1 MLTPQVLIPQRK
13 IKHYPKNGFGNFIFK
28 KRGKNLLN
36 FFQQFCAVTFHCQ
49 PLRFS
54 GFLYK
59 NCSCVRFVFFALK
72 LLSPQLLYCI
82 MWTFQGLNHLYLCTK
97 QIIIKGLLSA
107 CYHCVPEIQNQNS
120 QPNWGNTY
128 ISE

>member
-13 IKHYPKNGFGNFIFK
+13 IKHYPKTGFGNFIFK
-28 KRGKNLLN
+28 KGKKFAKFLS
-36 FFQQFCAVTFHCQ
+36 AVLCCNFHCQ
-49 PLRFS
+49 HLRFS

-59 NCSCVRFVFFALK
+59 NCSCMRFVFFALK
-72 LLSPQLLYCI
+72 FLHPQLLCYI
-82 MWTFQGLNHLYLCTK
+82 MRTFQGLNHLYLCTK
-97 QIIIKGLLSA
+97 QIIIEGLLSA